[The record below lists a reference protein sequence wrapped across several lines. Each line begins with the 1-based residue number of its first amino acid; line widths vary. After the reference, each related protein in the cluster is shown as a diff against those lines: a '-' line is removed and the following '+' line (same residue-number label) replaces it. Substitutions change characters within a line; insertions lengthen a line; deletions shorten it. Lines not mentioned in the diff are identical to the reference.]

1 MHGSHKITA
10 SLGRRRKHSNASS
23 TRSSVDGSVAGD
35 IDDDTTAVD
44 AEQGNVLTH
53 IISQLRPGADL
64 SRVVL
69 PTFILEPRSMLE
81 RITNFMCHPE
91 MLLPIP
97 EFDDPVDRFVSV
109 VKFYLSGWHIRPPGV
124 KKPLNPILGEVH
136 TCYWDLP
143 DGTKAYYI
151 SEQTSHHPPKS
162 SYFYMAPDHHIR
174 IDGTL
179 KPRSKFLGN
188 SAASMME
195 GIAVLSLTN
204 RGRDP
209 KKGEQYWLTQPNMYA
224 RGILFGQ
231 MKYELGDVSVVKCPE
246 LGLSAEIEFKTK
258 GWVSGTYNSI
268 GGTIRNDETGEA
280 LFELSGLWSEEMY
293 VKDLRTGHREM
304 FFDATRSRPSKPR
317 IRPVE
322 EQEENESVRLW
333 QKTAQ
338 AVLDKNHEVATDE
351 KTKIEEAQRHE
362 AARRHAEGPGAEWHP
377 RLFRRVRD
385 APGEDE
391 VELSDLEWI
400 LDSEIDHQA
409 PPDQLVEHIT
419 SVYPILKGQTLENT
433 RQAATT
439 TTAMIQQPV
448 LNNEVNVLNSSNN
461 NNHYTGQNNG
471 NLIDFGESASTPPPP
486 PPPIANTTPTP
497 AIATATAPI
506 PAPAPMPASA
516 TTITTTQ
523 APTAAGPEPSHSG
536 GEPASQDDISAML
549 RTTGKEASQGPLI
562 DFAVDLKK
570 NLPATTTVNGND
582 KVNTSNSEDK
592 NKPTIRRSETEDTDD
607 AFFDA
612 ES

>member
-1 MHGSHKITA
+1 M
-10 SLGRRRKHSNASS
+10 
-23 TRSSVDGSVAGD
+23 VGD
-35 IDDDTTAVD
+35 LDDDTTSVD

-97 EFDDPVDRFVSV
+97 ELDDPVDRFVSV

-136 TCYWDLP
+136 SCYWDLP

-162 SYFYMAPDHHIR
+162 SYFYMAPSHHIR

-188 SAASMME
+188 SAASLME
-195 GIAVLSLTN
+195 GIAVLTLTN
-204 RGRDP
+204 RGKNP

-231 MKYELGDVSVVKCPE
+231 MKYELGDVSVVRCPE

-293 VKDLRTGHREM
+293 VKDLRTGQRDM
-304 FFDATRSRPSKPR
+304 FFNATRAKPSRPR
-317 IRPVE
+317 IRPIE
-322 EQEENESVRLW
+322 EQEEGESVRLW
-333 QKTAQ
+333 HKTAQ
-338 AVLDKNHEVATDE
+338 AVKEKNHEVATDE

-362 AARRHAEGPGAEWHP
+362 AARRQAEGRTWHP
-377 RLFRRVRD
+377 KLFRRVRD
-385 APGEDE
+385 GPGEDE
-391 VELSDLEWI
+391 VQLSDLEWI
-400 LDSEIDHQA
+400 IDSEVDHSA
-409 PPDQLVEHIT
+409 SPDSLVEHIT
-419 SVYPILKGQTLENT
+419 SIYPILKGQTLASIKAGAAPRLAHTNDVATNHNQPTEKLVDTDRSAEQTASPET
-433 RQAATT
+433 R
-439 TTAMIQQPV
+439 
-448 LNNEVNVLNSSNN
+448 
-461 NNHYTGQNNG
+461 
-471 NLIDFGESASTPPPP
+471 TPPPSSAP
-486 PPPIANTTPTP
+486 VPTQSQPQAPAMTP
-497 AIATATAPI
+497 APTEAQASPV
-506 PAPAPMPASA
+506 PASSSQQHSDNND
-516 TTITTTQ
+516 IT
-523 APTAAGPEPSHSG
+523 SMLHS
-536 GEPASQDDISAML
+536 
-549 RTTGKEASQGPLI
+549 TGKEAPAGPLI
-562 DFAVDLKK
+562 DFSAELKK
-570 NLPATTTVNGND
+570 DLPSAENHGN
-582 KVNTSNSEDK
+582 DK
-592 NKPTIRRSETEDTDD
+592 NKPIIRRSETEDTDD
-607 AFFDA
+607 AFYDA
-612 ES
+612 ED